1 MRAGR
6 VSYPTHPAISVV
18 VPLYNEEESV
28 ESLIDQVVEVLTS
41 IGCDWEFLLIDD
53 GSRDRTK
60 TRVLERC
67 EEDPRLRLIA
77 FRANFGQ
84 TPALAAGFDHA
95 RGEVVITMDGDLQND
110 PRDIPRLLEEVAA
123 GADIVSGW
131 RKDRKDKLLTRR
143 VPSIVANWL
152 IGRVTG
158 VRIHDYGCTLKAY
171 RREVIQNLPMYSD
184 MHRFIPALAASGGA
198 RVSELV
204 VRHHPRRF
212 GTSKYGISRTFKVI
226 LDLLVV
232 QMLLRFSSR
241 PLHWFG
247 LLSVPCLLLS
257 VFSLLVGFVEAT
269 GFADLAVLKLWTITF
284 PSIAVLFLILFAHLI
299 FVGLLSEL
307 IVEVAGPMPR
317 RLTKSIAKEVY

>member
-1 MRAGR
+1 MKADRFPI
-6 VSYPTHPAISVV
+6 SKNPDISVV
-18 VPLYNEEESV
+18 VPLFNEEESV
-28 ESLIDQVVEVLTS
+28 EMLIDQVVDVLEST
-41 IGCDWEFLLIDD
+41 GARWELLLIDD
-53 GSRDRTK
+53 GSRDETRR
-60 TRVLERC
+60 RVLARGAAE
-67 EEDPRLRLIA
+67 PRIRLIG
-77 FRANFGQ
+77 FRTNFGQ
-84 TPALAAGFDHA
+84 TPALAAGFEHA

-110 PRDIPRLLEEVAA
+110 PRDIPRLLEEIEA

-131 RKDRKDKLLTRR
+131 RKNRQDKFLTRR
-143 VPSIVANWL
+143 LPSIVANWL

-184 MHRFIPALAASGGA
+184 MHRFIPALAASGGG

-257 VFSLLVGFVEAT
+257 LFALLVGFVDEA
-269 GFADLAVLKLWTITF
+269 GLADLAVLRLWTITF
-284 PSIAVLFLILFAHLI
+284 PSIAVLFFILFVHLI

-307 IVEVAGPMPR
+307 VVEASGQLPS
-317 RLTKSIAKEVY
+317 RLTKGISKEVY

>member
-1 MRAGR
+1 MEADRTPI
-6 VSYPTHPAISVV
+6 STSPKISVV
-18 VPLYNEEESV
+18 VPLFNEEESIEILV
-28 ESLIDQVVEVLTS
+28 DQVVDVLTEL
-41 IGCDWEFLLIDD
+41 DLPWEFLLIDD
-53 GSRDRTK
+53 GSRDRTRE
-60 TRVLERC
+60 RVLARC
-67 EEDPRLRLIA
+67 AEEPRIRLIG
-77 FRANFGQ
+77 FRTNFGQ
-84 TPALAAGFDHA
+84 TPALAAGFEHA
-95 RGEVVITMDGDLQND
+95 RGEIVFTMDGDLQND
-110 PRDIPRLLEEVAA
+110 PQDIPRLLEEIES

-131 RKDRKDKLLTRR
+131 RKERKDKFLTRR
-143 VPSIVANWL
+143 VPSIAANWL

-171 RREVIQNLPMYSD
+171 RQEVIQNLPMYSD
-184 MHRFIPALAASGGA
+184 MHRFIPALAASGGG

-257 VFSLLVGFVEAT
+257 LFSLLVGFVDEA
-269 GFADLAVLKLWTITF
+269 GLADLAVLRLWTITF
-284 PSIAVLFLILFAHLI
+284 PSIAVLFFILFVHLI

-307 IVEVAGPMPR
+307 VVEASGNLSR
-317 RLTKSIAKEVY
+317 RLTKSISKEVY